1 MRAVVNH
8 TCAPAPSSLR
18 RVCAPSH
25 DLKITLRGD
34 LALSRRTNHK
44 RSEAGNEAAFPMP
57 LACYAVTFLALTSAL
72 LTSARAANPNL
83 GLVQDLHV
91 LPVPA
96 GAVQTCFVGSTSR
109 RHASVDAVTSTVLAV
124 DRVPTAK
131 ISVSDNSIGSA
142 RARGEK
148 GRTPR
153 TPIHRLAFTRRQARC
168 KRSDDLSRH
177 SRRVW
182 SCGTM
187 NRVKADAVRVLCLKR
202 FLN

>member
-1 MRAVVNH
+1 MTRKVV
-8 TCAPAPSSLR
+8 PG
-18 RVCAPSH
+18 
-25 DLKITLRGD
+25 RGW
-34 LALSRRTNHK
+34 
-44 RSEAGNEAAFPMP
+44 PP
-57 LACYAVTFLALTSAL
+57 TF
-72 LTSARAANPNL
+72 RAANPNL

-91 LPVPA
+91 LLVPA
-96 GAVQTCFVGSTSR
+96 GAVKTCFVGSSSR

-142 RARGEK
+142 RTRGEK
-148 GRTPR
+148 GRRRR
-153 TPIHRLAFTRRQARC
+153 TPKQRLAIRRRQTRC

>member
-1 MRAVVNH
+1 MMRKVV
-8 TCAPAPSSLR
+8 PGQGWP
-18 RVCAPSH
+18 P
-25 DLKITLRGD
+25 
-34 LALSRRTNHK
+34 
-44 RSEAGNEAAFPMP
+44 
-57 LACYAVTFLALTSAL
+57 TF
-72 LTSARAANPNL
+72 RAANPNL

-91 LPVPA
+91 LLVPA
-96 GAVQTCFVGSTSR
+96 GAVETCFVGSTSR
-109 RHASVDAVTSTVLAV
+109 RHACVDAMTSTVLAV

-142 RARGEK
+142 RTRGEK
-148 GRTPR
+148 GRRRR
-153 TPIHRLAFTRRQARC
+153 TPKQRLAIRRRQTRC

-187 NRVKADAVRVLCLKR
+187 NRVKAGRFRVFDFER

>member
-1 MRAVVNH
+1 MRKVV
-8 TCAPAPSSLR
+8 PGQGWP
-18 RVCAPSH
+18 P
-25 DLKITLRGD
+25 
-34 LALSRRTNHK
+34 
-44 RSEAGNEAAFPMP
+44 
-57 LACYAVTFLALTSAL
+57 TF
-72 LTSARAANPNL
+72 RAANPNL

-91 LPVPA
+91 LLVPA
-96 GAVQTCFVGSTSR
+96 GAVKTCFVGSTSR
-109 RHASVDAVTSTVLAV
+109 RHACVDAMTSTVLAV

-202 FLN
+202 FLG

>member
-1 MRAVVNH
+1 MRSRAELFAALLRVLAKLEDHASGRPRPLKANQSQAFRIRQRKPLFHASRAV
-8 TCAPAPSSLR
+8 
-18 RVCAPSH
+18 
-25 DLKITLRGD
+25 
-34 LALSRRTNHK
+34 
-44 RSEAGNEAAFPMP
+44 
-57 LACYAVTFLALTSAL
+57 AVTFLALTSAL

-96 GAVQTCFVGSTSR
+96 GAVETCFVGSTSR
-109 RHASVDAVTSTVLAV
+109 RHACVDAMTSTVLAV

-142 RARGEK
+142 RTRGEK
-148 GRTPR
+148 GRRRR
-153 TPIHRLAFTRRQARC
+153 TPKQRLAIRRRQTRC

-187 NRVKADAVRVLCLKR
+187 NRVKADPHRVLCLKR
-202 FLN
+202 FLG

>member
-1 MRAVVNH
+1 MRPR
-8 TCAPAPSSLR
+8 TTGR
-18 RVCAPSH
+18 SH
-25 DLKITLRGD
+25 CGATSPFQGEPITGVPKQATTPPFPCLSCCRG
-34 LALSRRTNHK
+34 N
-44 RSEAGNEAAFPMP
+44 FPCP
-57 LACYAVTFLALTSAL
+57 YVRFV
-72 LTSARAANPNL
+72 TSARAANPNL

-96 GAVQTCFVGSTSR
+96 GAVETCFVGSTSR
-109 RHASVDAVTSTVLAV
+109 RHASVDAVTSTVPAV
-124 DRVPTAK
+124 DQVPTAK

-177 SRRVW
+177 SQRVW

-187 NRVKADAVRVLCLKR
+187 NRVKADPHRVLCLKR
-202 FLN
+202 FLP

>member
-1 MRAVVNH
+1 MMRKVV
-8 TCAPAPSSLR
+8 PGQGWP
-18 RVCAPSH
+18 P
-25 DLKITLRGD
+25 
-34 LALSRRTNHK
+34 
-44 RSEAGNEAAFPMP
+44 
-57 LACYAVTFLALTSAL
+57 TF
-72 LTSARAANPNL
+72 RAANPNL

-91 LPVPA
+91 LLVPA
-96 GAVQTCFVGSTSR
+96 GAVETCFVGSTSR
-109 RHASVDAVTSTVLAV
+109 RHACVDAMTSTVLAV

-142 RARGEK
+142 RIRGEK
-148 GRTPR
+148 GRRRR
-153 TPIHRLAFTRRQARC
+153 TPKQRLAIRRRQTRC

-187 NRVKADAVRVLCLKR
+187 NSTKADAVRVLCLQS

>member
-1 MRAVVNH
+1 MPNF
-8 TCAPAPSSLR
+8 T
-18 RVCAPSH
+18 
-25 DLKITLRGD
+25 D
-34 LALSRRTNHK
+34 SRRDECLLPARKIK
-44 RSEAGNEAAFPMP
+44 RSLDICEDGASADTSFPKMTRKVVP
-57 LACYAVTFLALTSAL
+57 GRGWPPTC
-72 LTSARAANPNL
+72 RAANSYPRL
-83 GLVQDLHV
+83 LQGF
-91 LPVPA
+91 PCSPYPPGPSKRA
-96 GAVQTCFVGSTSR
+96 FVGSTSR
-109 RHASVDAVTSTVLAV
+109 RHASVDAVTSTVPAV

-153 TPIHRLAFTRRQARC
+153 TLIHRLAFTRRQARC

-202 FLN
+202 FLP